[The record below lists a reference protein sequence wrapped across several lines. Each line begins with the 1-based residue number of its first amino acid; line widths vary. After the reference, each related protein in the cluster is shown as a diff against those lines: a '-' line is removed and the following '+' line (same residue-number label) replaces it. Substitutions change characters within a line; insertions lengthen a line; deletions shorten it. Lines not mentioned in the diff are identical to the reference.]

1 MSKQIK
7 DMIVAEYKRRFND
20 VSDALV
26 IDIRGIEANENNN
39 LRIDLAEIVKA
50 EAQALQ
56 YARAEVVYDDG

>member
-1 MSKQIK
+1 
-7 DMIVAEYKRRFND
+7 MIVAEYKRRFND